1 MTANIKKYFPYL
13 LPLLLVFSRSLAD
26 ITIILISLLFL
37 YHSYKNIGWYW
48 VKEKWF
54 CFALI
59 FTIYCLSINSA
70 MSIEPTETLAYSLFF
85 IRWPIFAIALSY
97 WVLNDIQSLKKF
109 LVSMTIVLFFIIFDT
124 WWQFIFDHDIFGF
137 EKLSNNRLTGPFTSP
152 HVGMWLAKLA
162 MLPPLFLI
170 LYNKYKL
177 KEQENYLIYSFFIIS
192 TVLLLSVF
200 ITGERM
206 SLLLTLASIFI
217 VFIGF
222 IFAKLFSFKKV
233 TILLLISSFAILF
246 FALSF
251 PETTQRVFFSAIE
264 KILNW
269 KSSDYGLVWQ
279 SAYDV
284 WMQSP
289 VFGVG
294 LHKYREACE
303 NLGIYGSSYLNAI
316 GSGVCF
322 HPHNISLQLLS
333 ETGIIGFILFYLMV
347 CVLTFSSLKT
357 FYTKRLWL
365 SFALV
370 LNIIF
375 TCFLPIASS
384 TSFFANKYAAIIWLL
399 IGVMLATNKLFS
411 KSIK

>member
-1 MTANIKKYFPYL
+1 MKLQDHKNYL
-13 LPLLLVFSRSLAD
+13 TFAFF
-26 ITIILISLLFL
+26 ICGTLLFL
-37 YHSYKNIGWYW
+37 
-48 VKEKWF
+48 
-54 CFALI
+54 
-59 FTIYCLSINSA
+59 SI
-70 MSIEPTETLAYSLFF
+70 L
-85 IRWPIFAIALSY
+85 
-97 WVLNDIQSLKKF
+97 
-109 LVSMTIVLFFIIFDT
+109 
-124 WWQFIFDHDIFGF
+124 
-137 EKLSNNRLTGPFTSP
+137 
-152 HVGMWLAKLA
+152 
-162 MLPPLFLI
+162 
-170 LYNKYKL
+170 
-177 KEQENYLIYSFFIIS
+177 
-192 TVLLLSVF
+192 

-206 SLLLTLASIFI
+206 AFLMMISSIFI
-217 VFIGF
+217 LFVGLALENI
-222 IFAKLFSFKKV
+222 FSFKK
-233 TILLLISSFAILF
+233 ILILSLFSFFGILT

-251 PETTQRVFFSAIE
+251 PDVTHYAFFSTIE
-264 KILNW
+264 KILNFR
-269 KSSDYGLVWQ
+269 SSDYGLVLQ

-333 ETGIIGFILFYLMV
+333 ETGIIGFILFYIMV
-347 CVLTFSSLKT
+347 CALTFSSLKT